1 MTNTHDDKGLGVVEH
16 LLERFTPEDLKL
28 LAEVPEDIFH
38 EVLGKWVEVYKL
50 RKAQEAE
57 S

>member
-1 MTNTHDDKGLGVVEH
+1 MTNTHDDQGLGIGDR
-16 LLERFTPEDLKL
+16 LLEKYTPEELQL

-38 EVLGKWVEVYKL
+38 EVFDKYVKIHKQ
-50 RKAQEAE
+50 RKADEAE